1 MRCRYCAVPVPP
13 SPPGVPS
20 QGVPSQGVPSQ
31 GVPSQG
37 GLDDEHPGPGLSAAA
52 SRYTPEA
59 ACSTTAA
66 GSGHAVSASVEN
78 THSEPRDG
86 RIQAAASMSHSSS
99 SSRTNSNGNSSNSDG
114 NSCRPTPISDGCSR
128 RFKARLF
135 SLLRRTPGLPDA
147 GLPDARIAGCPD
159 CRTAR
164 IAGLPLAVLIRQ
176 RGHMTMARPPGVHSA
191 RCRPAQ
197 IAFRSSPAAGFHT
210 QSVSRRCDHGCSLP
224 ASFRSCGR
232 D

>member
-1 MRCRYCAVPVPP
+1 MRLCDAGTFRYRCHPP
-13 SPPGVPS
+13 PRAFPP
-20 QGVPSQGVPSQ
+20 
-31 GVPSQG
+31 
-37 GLDDEHPGPGLSAAA
+37 
-52 SRYTPEA
+52 R
-59 ACSTTAA
+59 
-66 GSGHAVSASVEN
+66 
-78 THSEPRDG
+78 
-86 RIQAAASMSHSSS
+86 AASMMNTRAPGCPRLPLATPRKQPAPQLPQVQATPSAHPLRTHIRNRATAEFRPQHRCRSSSS

-147 GLPDARIAGCPD
+147 GLPD
-159 CRTAR
+159 
-164 IAGLPLAVLIRQ
+164 AGLPLAVLIRQ

-224 ASFRSCGR
+224 ALFRSCGR